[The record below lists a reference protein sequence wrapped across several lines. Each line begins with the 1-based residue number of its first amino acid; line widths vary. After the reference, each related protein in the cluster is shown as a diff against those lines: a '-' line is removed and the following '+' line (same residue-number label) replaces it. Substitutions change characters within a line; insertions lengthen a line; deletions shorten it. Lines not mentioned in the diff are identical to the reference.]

1 VKKRMERLVQ
11 VATAVAQCG
20 YVDGLIEELRAAID
34 DAHATPVEGWQGIT
48 ITPSPFLLSRNEMT
62 TARDALLV
70 LRAHKVLSVEQVELL
85 DHFDVVLGQRPG
97 EPTAE
102 TAESAESPPIRATT
116 LQEFDDIIGF
126 DYRPSRIA
134 ARWLVGNG
142 WWVERQHGPEPH
154 RLLFGAAMVEERF
167 TLEDAL
173 RFHARASAQGFLG
186 TYSPD
191 DARQVSEAMMYL
203 GLLSRD

>member
-1 VKKRMERLVQ
+1 MKKRMERLVQ
-11 VATAVAQCG
+11 VATAVAQRG

-34 DAHATPVEGWQGIT
+34 EAHATPVEGWQGIT

-70 LRAHKVLSVEQVELL
+70 LRSYTTLSIEQVELL
-85 DHFDVVLGQRPG
+85 DRFDVVLGQRPS
-97 EPTAE
+97 EMV
-102 TAESAESPPIRATT
+102 AESPQPPIRATT

-126 DYRPSRIA
+126 DYRPSRVA

-154 RLLFGAAMVEERF
+154 LLLFGAAMIEERF

-191 DARQVSEAMMYL
+191 EARQVSEAMMYL